1 LNLSIRAKLAVVAIV
16 ASAGA
21 ITLAGFNFYSGRA
34 NSRALER
41 VYEKNVRSLVELQK
55 IDSTLRE
62 IRFRAAGVLLDV
74 MPVQGSLNHV
84 REARK
89 DIEANWRVATADGA
103 ENAEEKR
110 LLDAMALG
118 WNVVQAT
125 LGKIEQAYVGKNN
138 GQLTEVLETDWAKVH
153 LGYVKPL
160 EALLPLKEAAAR
172 STYEASSAMNSKLT
186 GASIALAVLLT
197 GLTLAVVIWVM
208 RSIANS
214 LRGAVNVARQVAGGD
229 LSAAIEVG
237 RRDEMGILLQA
248 FADMQQSLRR
258 VVEGVQAS
266 ATGISGASLEI
277 AQGNSDLSSRTE
289 QQASSLEQ
297 TAAAME
303 EMSATVSQNAENAR
317 RASEH
322 ASAASEVAGRG
333 GRAVATVIGTMDG
346 ISASS
351 NKIADIIGVIDGI
364 AFQTNIL
371 ALNAAVEAARA
382 GEQGRGFAVVASEV
396 RSLAQRS
403 AEAAKEIRQLISES
417 VERISEGSNQVA
429 EAGKTMVEIVQSV
442 KRVNDLIAEIAAA
455 SQEQSQ
461 SVTQVSD
468 TVQQLEKVT
477 QQNAAMVEEATAAS
491 ATLRDQAQGLVR
503 SVEGFKLAEGGRAD
517 TAPVPKTPP
526 AHVQAT
532 GAERRAPKVTALAKR
547 ASGRALGNPGG
558 RKKTAS
564 GDQESPNEAGW
575 QEF

>member
-1 LNLSIRAKLAVVAIV
+1 MNLSIRAKLAVVAIV

-138 GQLTEVLETDWAKVH
+138 GQLTEVLETDWAKLH
-153 LGYVKPL
+153 LAYVKPL

-172 STYEASSAMNSKLT
+172 STYEASSAMNGKLT

-197 GLTLAVVIWVM
+197 GLILAVVIWVM

-248 FADMQQSLRR
+248 LADMQQSLRR
-258 VVEGVQAS
+258 VVEGVQVS
-266 ATGISGASLEI
+266 AKGISTASFEI
-277 AQGNSDLSSRTE
+277 AQGNTDLSSRTE
-289 QQASSLEQ
+289 QQASTLEE
-297 TAAAME
+297 TAASME
-303 EMSATVSQNAENAR
+303 EMTATVNAERGQREAGEPAR
-317 RASEH
+317 R
-322 ASAASEVAGRG
+322 RRRRKWRRKG
-333 GRAVATVIGTMDG
+333 GQAVATVVSTMDG

-351 NKIADIIGVIDGI
+351 KKIADIIGVIDGI

-382 GEQGRGFAVVASEV
+382 GEQGRGFAVVAAEV

-403 AEAAKEIRQLISES
+403 GGGGQGDQAADRGLGGAHRRGLASWWPRRARRWTRS
-417 VERISEGSNQVA
+417 S
-429 EAGKTMVEIVQSV
+429 QSV
-442 KRVNDLIAEIAAA
+442 KRVTDISPRSPRPRRSSRRAW
-455 SQEQSQ
+455 SR
-461 SVTQVSD
+461 
-468 TVQQLEKVT
+468 
-477 QQNAAMVEEATAAS
+477 S
-491 ATLRDQAQGLVR
+491 ATRCSSWTR
-503 SVEGFKLAEGGRAD
+503 
-517 TAPVPKTPP
+517 
-526 AHVQAT
+526 
-532 GAERRAPKVTALAKR
+532 
-547 ASGRALGNPGG
+547 
-558 RKKTAS
+558 
-564 GDQESPNEAGW
+564 
-575 QEF
+575 

>member
-1 LNLSIRAKLAVVAIV
+1 LNLSIRAKLAVVATV
-16 ASAGA
+16 ASVGA
-21 ITLAGFNFYSGRA
+21 ITLAGFNIYSGRA
-34 NSRALER
+34 NSHALER
-41 VYEKNVRSLVELQK
+41 VYEANVRSLVELQK

-89 DIEANWRVATADGA
+89 DIEANWRVAMAAGA

-110 LLDAMALG
+110 LLEAMVPG
-118 WNVVQAT
+118 WDVVQAT
-125 LGKIEQAYVGKNN
+125 LGKIEQAYVAKNN
-138 GQLTEVLETDWAKVH
+138 GQLTEVLETDWAQVH
-153 LGYVKPL
+153 LRYVKPL

-172 STYEASSAMNSKLT
+172 STYEASSAMNRSLT

-197 GLTLAVVIWVM
+197 GLILAVVVWVM
-208 RSIANS
+208 RSIAGS
-214 LRGAVNVARQVAGGD
+214 LHGAVHVARQVAGGD
-229 LSAAIEVG
+229 LSAAIDLA
-237 RRDEMGILLQA
+237 RHDEMGVMLQA
-248 FADMQQSLRR
+248 FAEMQQSLRGI
-258 VVEGVQAS
+258 VEGVQVS
-266 ATGISGASLEI
+266 AKGISAASLEI

-289 QQASSLEQ
+289 QQASSLEE

-322 ASAASEVAGRG
+322 ASAAAEVAMRG
-333 GRAVATVIGTMDG
+333 GQAVGAVIGTMDG

-351 NKIADIIGVIDGI
+351 SKIADIIGVIDGI

-382 GEQGRGFAVVASEV
+382 GEQGRGFAVVATEV

-403 AEAAKEIRQLISES
+403 AAAAKEIRQLIADSR
-417 VERISEGSNQVA
+417 ERINDGSAQVTA
-429 EAGKTMVEIVQSV
+429 AGKTMVEIVQSV
-442 KRVNDLIAEIAAA
+442 KRVNELIGEIAAA

-491 ATLRDQAQGLVR
+491 AALRDQAQGLVR
-503 SVEGFKLAEGGRAD
+503 SVEGFKLAKEEGPE
-517 TAPVPKTPP
+517 TAPVPQAQP
-526 AHVQAT
+526 ARTQAT
-532 GAERRAPKVTALAKR
+532 GAERRAPEATALAKR
-547 ASGRALGNPGG
+547 ASGKLLANPGA
-558 RKKTAS
+558 RKAA
-564 GDQESPNEAGW
+564 PL
-575 QEF
+575 